1 MITHPPGHLPGHL
14 RPSGVCRYALQPV
27 PPIHII
33 VDNGHVTLVGAV
45 ASQMD
50 KNIAYLEANNVPDVF
65 SVTNKLQVER

>member
-1 MITHPPGHLPGHL
+1 M
-14 RPSGVCRYALQPV
+14 